1 MQLHERTVP
10 TQPHAHETRLLRGL
24 RVQGPHIE
32 AHRRPRGRGQ
42 LAPRLKRVSG
52 RVQHRQVGALIE
64 HHLSQLSVMETPREG
79 SSAFRA
85 SPDARGRHETTRIAT
100 PPRLVQPLP
109 PTLSES
115 GVALSHALLALD
127 GALPGGDGRALAF
140 ARPLR
145 KFDDRLDDRGRNEGD
160 DQNVVDVISDHLHPL
175 TPPDQQKAPSSREL
189 GASAPATGFEPVTV
203 RLTVGCSAVELR
215 RIATREDSSRDYS
228 ELASQIRA

>member
-1 MQLHERTVP
+1 
-10 TQPHAHETRLLRGL
+10 
-24 RVQGPHIE
+24 
-32 AHRRPRGRGQ
+32 
-42 LAPRLKRVSG
+42 
-52 RVQHRQVGALIE
+52 
-64 HHLSQLSVMETPREG
+64 METPREG

-115 GVALSHALLALD
+115 GVALSHALLTLD

-160 DQNVVDVISDHLHPL
+160 DQNVVDVISDRGL
-175 TPPDQQKAPSSREL
+175 
-189 GASAPATGFEPVTV
+189 
-203 RLTVGCSAVELR
+203 
-215 RIATREDSSRDYS
+215 
-228 ELASQIRA
+228 